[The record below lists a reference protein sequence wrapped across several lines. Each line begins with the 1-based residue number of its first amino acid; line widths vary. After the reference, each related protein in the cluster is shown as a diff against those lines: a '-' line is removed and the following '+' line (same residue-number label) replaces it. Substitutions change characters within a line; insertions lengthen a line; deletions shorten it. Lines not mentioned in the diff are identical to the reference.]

1 MIKAA
6 QLKADIIND
15 VSGFNYDNQSIKIL
29 KRFNISKVIH
39 HMQGTP
45 TTMQKDQNIKMFY

>member
-29 KRFNISKVIH
+29 KRFNISKKFITCKVLRL
-39 HMQGTP
+39 QCK
-45 TTMQKDQNIKMFY
+45 KDQNIKMFY